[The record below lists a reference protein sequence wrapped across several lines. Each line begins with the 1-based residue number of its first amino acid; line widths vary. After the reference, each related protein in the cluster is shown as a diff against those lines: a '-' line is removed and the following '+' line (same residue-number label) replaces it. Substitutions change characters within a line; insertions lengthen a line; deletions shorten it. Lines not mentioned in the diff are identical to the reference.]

1 MSLRARGIVMKAV
14 YLALASV
21 VVAVVILPL
30 YWMVITA
37 FKPGSEIYVAQ
48 PTLWPQEPTLEGFRS
63 LFRRIPFAQQL
74 GNSLVVALSAT
85 ALATAVSTLAAY
97 ALTRLRF
104 RGRNVLAGLFFSAY
118 LVPVAV
124 LFIPVF
130 LLMQT
135 FGLLNTFAGLVLA
148 YQSFTIPFSVWML
161 RGYFQGIPVELEE
174 AARLDGCNR
183 LQALHRIVLPLAA
196 PGIVASAIL
205 SFTLAWNE
213 FLLAVVIMTQQ
224 RDTTAPVG
232 LQSFLFADSAHWSE
246 LMGGALIMGM
256 PILVLYL
263 LAQRYIVSGLTA
275 GGVRG

>member
-1 MSLRARGIVMKAV
+1 MMLHSRGAVGKAV
-14 YLALASV
+14 SLALALV
-21 VVAVVILPL
+21 VVVIVILPL
-30 YWMVITA
+30 YWMAITA
-37 FKPGSEIYVAQ
+37 FKPGSEIYTAQ

-63 LFRRIPFAQQL
+63 LFQRIPFAEQV

-85 ALATAVSTLAAY
+85 ALATVVSTLAAY
-97 ALTRLRF
+97 GLTRLRF

-130 LLMQT
+130 LMMQVL
-135 FGLLNTFAGLVLA
+135 GLLNTFSGLVLA

-161 RGYFQGIPVELEE
+161 RGYFLGIPVELEE

-196 PGIVASAIL
+196 PGIMASAIL

-246 LMGGALIMGM
+246 LMGGAIIMGI
-256 PILVLYL
+256 PVLILYL

-275 GGVRG
+275 GSVRG